1 MSVPLC
7 GAACM
12 PTAKPSF
19 DSAEPAARN
28 AAIVQAARTGDRAT
42 IPNLVRMLASD
53 DPATRV
59 LAIRTL
65 EQLTGTTNGFDAT
78 ASDQVRAAGIQA
90 WEGWLRGQNGAP
102 QGDPQEREGTASTA
116 AHAHS
121 AGGQR

>member
-1 MSVPLC
+1 
-7 GAACM
+7 M

-28 AAIVQAARTGDRAT
+28 AAIVQAAQTGDRAT

-102 QGDPQEREGTASTA
+102 QGDPKEREGTASTA